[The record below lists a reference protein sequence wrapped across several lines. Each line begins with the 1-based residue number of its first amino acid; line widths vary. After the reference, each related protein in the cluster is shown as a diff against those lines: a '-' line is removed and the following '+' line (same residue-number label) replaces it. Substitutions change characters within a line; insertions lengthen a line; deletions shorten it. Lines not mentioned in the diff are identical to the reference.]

1 MTNNTNQ
8 PVIRSKKMIKLNF
21 NVTTTPDFSGFLF
34 YVEEGRFF
42 DVDDYAEAYG
52 INSDDI
58 DKQDIRSAAR
68 CCWEIVFRRMA
79 RSVARSCR
87 VSLIIRA
94 TSPRRLS

>member
-1 MTNNTNQ
+1 M
-8 PVIRSKKMIKLNF
+8 MIKLNC

-58 DKQDIRSAAR
+58 DVLSIHNAQDAAR
-68 CCWEIVFRRMA
+68 QLHTGEWLE
-79 RSVARSCR
+79 
-87 VSLIIRA
+87 VSHEVVEE
-94 TSPRRLS
+94 